1 MDLITLYS
9 THCPKC
15 KVVEKKLQQ
24 KGINYN
30 IINCK
35 EDTSAIETLIDK
47 GFKQMPILQIG
58 EEYLDFS
65 KAIKWIGEQ

>member
-1 MDLITLYS
+1 MELITLYS
-9 THCPKC
+9 TQCPKC
-15 KVVEKKLQQ
+15 RVVETKLQQ
-24 KGINYN
+24 KNLDYN

-35 EDTSAIETLIDK
+35 EDASAIDTLVEK
-47 GFKQMPILQIG
+47 GFRAMPILKVG